1 MQRPLISILIP
12 IYNTEKFIRMCLD
25 SIIAQTYTN
34 WEAILVDDGSPDN
47 CGKICDEYAQKDS
60 RFKVIHQENGGVSV
74 ARQTGL
80 DNATGDYIIHCDPDD
95 WVEPSMLKELV
106 STAINKNADMVICD
120 YIIEKDGES
129 ECSKQNLP
137 ENPDAKDVI
146 SRIINEQLH
155 GSLCNKLV
163 RRECCHGLAFCPTNI
178 YLAEDEL
185 FNIRL
190 LVKDIKI
197 TYLPK
202 AFYHYRMDNSSSA
215 CQSKNVKI
223 VSSRIIT
230 VKEYEK
236 ILDKREYDDF
246 FVIKKRILTTLFLSR
261 NTKGIKDLFKETAAR
276 IIKQHNRY
284 NPKLPLGY
292 FLALA
297 LKGRPLLAYYLYQIN
312 IGTIRFIQF
321 IKRKF

>member
-1 MQRPLISILIP
+1 MHLISIIIP
-12 IYNTEKFIRMCLD
+12 IYNAEKYLSKCLD
-25 SIIAQTYTN
+25 SIIAQTYTKL
-34 WEAILVDDGSPDN
+34 EAILIDDGSPDN
-47 CGKICDEYAQKDS
+47 CGKICDRYAANDN
-60 RFKVIHQENGGVSV
+60 RFKVIHQLNGGVSV

-95 WVEPSMLKELV
+95 WIEPTMLEEVLNH
-106 STAINKNADMVICD
+106 AINNNADMVISD
-120 YIIEKDGES
+120 YIIEKDGKTEY
-129 ECSKQNLP
+129 SKQNLP

-163 RRECCHGLAFCPTNI
+163 RRECCHGLAFYPTNV

-190 LVKDIKI
+190 LAKDIKV

-202 AFYHYRMDNSSSA
+202 AFYHYKMDNYSSA
-215 CQSKNVKI
+215 CQSRNVKI

-236 ILDKREYDDF
+236 ILDKKEYDDF

-261 NTKGIKDLFKETAAR
+261 NTKGIKNLFNETAAR

-297 LKGRPLLAYYLYQIN
+297 LKGRPVLAYYLYQIN